1 MYAQLV
7 SIIAPVFVC
16 AAIGFLWV
24 RSGRPFE
31 REFVTTLA
39 INIATPALIFATL
52 AKLQITPSAFIQM
65 AGITFASLAG
75 IAVICVAVLALLRWP
90 ARDYLTALLYGNN
103 GNVGLPL
110 CLFAFGDE
118 GLSLGIAV
126 FTVTTIAMFVSAPAL
141 AEGRLDWRLAARSPS
156 YYAIAA
162 GLVCMFTQTSPPEW
176 LANTVNLLGGLAI
189 PIMLL
194 TLGASLAEMT
204 VSSLQRSIVLAVMR
218 LGIGLAVGLA
228 LAAAFGLTG
237 TARGVLIIQSAMPSA
252 VFVYLFAA
260 RHDRVPEE
268 VASVVLVSTLLSFAT
283 LPLLL
288 ILALG

>member
-1 MYAQLV
+1 MYIQLV
-7 SIIAPVFVC
+7 SIIAPVFIC
-16 AAIGFLWV
+16 AAIGFGWV
-24 RSGRPFE
+24 KTGRPYE

-52 AKLQITPSAFIQM
+52 AKLQVTPAAFAQM
-65 AGITFASLAG
+65 AGFALVSLALFALIG
-75 IAVICVAVLALLRWP
+75 VAVLAVLRWSS
-90 ARDYLTALLYGNN
+90 RDYLTSLIYGNN

-141 AEGRLDWRLAARSPS
+141 AEGRFDWRLAARSPS

-204 VSSLQRSIVLAVMR
+204 ISSLQRSVLLAAMR

-228 LAAAFGLTG
+228 LASAFGLTG
-237 TARGVLIIQSAMPSA
+237 AARGVLIIQSAMPTA
-252 VFVYLFAA
+252 VFVYLFSA

-268 VASVVLVSTLLSFAT
+268 VASVVLVSTLISFAT